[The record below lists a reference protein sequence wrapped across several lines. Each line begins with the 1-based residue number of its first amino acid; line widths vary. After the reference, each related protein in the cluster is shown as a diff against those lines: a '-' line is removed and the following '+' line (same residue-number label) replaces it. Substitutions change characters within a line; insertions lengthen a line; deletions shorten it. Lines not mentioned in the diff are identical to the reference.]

1 MGASSRQNSRPHTSL
16 SAPSPPRYGGRAERV
31 RGYAGSVPWSRPGSV
46 PRAALPS
53 FTCSP
58 LDRTTTAEPDAL
70 AVPGA
75 GTAMKCLV
83 CGAVMRLMRVE
94 QRGDPTLEVA
104 FERHTFKCSA
114 CPQISQRLVFS
125 RPRSPLTDLSV
136 TPPSKFPQSTDLQV
150 ARLAGATAL
159 AKVAENLRNRRRRVS
174 IQARA
179 VAPEGFEKHE
189 RQDAPVQERRGRSEG
204 RRTSTWAEA
213 VEKVRTRQIAL
224 QNRAVALSPLH
235 PILMLEKAKN

>member
-1 MGASSRQNSRPHTSL
+1 
-16 SAPSPPRYGGRAERV
+16 
-31 RGYAGSVPWSRPGSV
+31 
-46 PRAALPS
+46 
-53 FTCSP
+53 
-58 LDRTTTAEPDAL
+58 
-70 AVPGA
+70 
-75 GTAMKCLV
+75 MKCLA
-83 CGAVMRLMRVE
+83 CGAEMRLMQVE
-94 QRGDPTLEVA
+94 QRGDPALEVA

-150 ARLAGATAL
+150 ARLAGPTAL
-159 AKVAENLRNRRRRVS
+159 AKVAENLRNRRRRIS

-189 RQDAPVQERRGRSEG
+189 RQDAPVQERRDRSPEG

-224 QNRAVALSPLH
+224 QNRAVALPPLRSTASNPH
-235 PILMLEKAKN
+235 VGESQSENLGKGN